1 MNRGEYHHVSQ
12 FILASAKTVFSI
24 LLYITYC
31 TLPYIFSCT
40 MYDVVDRTR
49 NQMLLIK
56 QFGFVF
62 MKDLPSVSQLKVRAV
77 TAENKEQHTLS
88 NIIYNKFQ
96 NYYFSFELY
105 FEESSPKMCTS
116 QLTNGVY
123 FFNNFAGWVSWTLPI
138 VCSTSISQDSCA
150 DL

>member
-1 MNRGEYHHVSQ
+1 
-12 FILASAKTVFSI
+12 
-24 LLYITYC
+24 
-31 TLPYIFSCT
+31 

-105 FEESSPKMCTS
+105 FEESSPKMCTN

-123 FFNNFAGWVSWTLPI
+123 FFNNFAG
-138 VCSTSISQDSCA
+138 
-150 DL
+150 